1 MHEPNNKIHNLCRL
15 LLPLVLAFAAGSALT
30 GLFLH
35 RQRLAAITELNRRYA
50 AEHRSARDAIA
61 NLETELGRERAINRE
76 LRDHNSRA
84 REIVEGLTETSG
96 RTIRNL
102 QEAGES
108 RFTAFARSLRKA
120 QTPFWCRVLTQSR
133 ILF

>member
-35 RQRLAAITELNRRYA
+35 RQRLTAITELNYRYA

-76 LRDHNSRA
+76 LRAHNSRA
-84 REIVEGLTETSG
+84 RTLVTGLTETSG

-102 QEAGES
+102 QEAGGLIGEI
-108 RFTAFARSLRKA
+108 RQKLK
-120 QTPFWCRVLTQSR
+120 VLENFYTNSDTGNSGN
-133 ILF
+133 